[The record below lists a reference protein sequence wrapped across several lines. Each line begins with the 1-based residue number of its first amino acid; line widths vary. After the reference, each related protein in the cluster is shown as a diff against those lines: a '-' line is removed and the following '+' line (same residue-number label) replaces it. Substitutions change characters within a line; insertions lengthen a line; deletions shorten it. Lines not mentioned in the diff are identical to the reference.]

1 MRLEE
6 LSIAPYRVT
15 VPRGIDSGRTRRD
28 RARFAIRRRGGIRD
42 AAFPR
47 FLLHRYP
54 PCFAIVIIAR
64 RDLRFCAIAATGVI
78 PDVIPERRPSAKA
91 PQLRGSSGL
100 FGRTSRTSCVE
111 PHRPLGRI
119 VLLRRS
125 VTIASPP
132 PTPAVRY
139 RPSKG
144 DARCSRRVARALF
157 KISCAAI
164 LTVNAQSYI
173 KAT

>member
-15 VPRGIDSGRTRRD
+15 VPRGIDGGRTRGD

-54 PCFAIVIIAR
+54 PCFAIVIIGR

-91 PQLRGSSGL
+91 PQLRASSGL
-100 FGRTSRTSCVE
+100 FGSHHPNVVRRATQAT
-111 PHRPLGRI
+111 RPDCSPPSVRYDRFASANSG
-119 VLLRRS
+119 RS
-125 VTIASPP
+125 VSAFKRGCE
-132 PTPAVRY
+132 VRPEG
-139 RPSKG
+139 RP
-144 DARCSRRVARALF
+144 RVIQNFVRRYFNSQR
-157 KISCAAI
+157 
-164 LTVNAQSYI
+164 TEPY
-173 KAT
+173 